1 MKILIIGTTN
11 SPVLDVAK
19 GLQAANDDL
28 QIAPVFTTDLKM
40 KGKVGESVYY
50 MANEEVELAYK
61 NNAFMWVHTKDHY
74 STGVT
79 RPDMYSSSLFTMS
92 FGDFNNISN
101 PVMQELAKDDDC
113 VLVVMDMSAGKK
125 DKDELME
132 ANAAF
137 ERIYEH
143 PYLYFLDEKPA
154 SIIDCILKYIG
165 STTEEREKIEESLN
179 N

>member
-113 VLVVMDMSAGKK
+113 VLTVGEFENEILAQSVRHEVYQNTKNIR
-125 DKDELME
+125 ELIM
-132 ANAAF
+132 ARA
-137 ERIYEH
+137 Y
-143 PYLYFLDEKPA
+143 EKPA

-165 STTEEREKIEESLN
+165 STPEEREKIEESLN

>member
-113 VLVVMDMSAGKK
+113 VLTVGEFENEILAQSVRHEVYQNTKNIRELIMARALARRTKMS
-125 DKDELME
+125 
-132 ANAAF
+132 
-137 ERIYEH
+137 
-143 PYLYFLDEKPA
+143 
-154 SIIDCILKYIG
+154 
-165 STTEEREKIEESLN
+165 
-179 N
+179 